1 MVLVVDVGN
10 TDTKFGVFDGE
21 DLRARWA
28 VHSDLNRTGAEHE
41 ALLRAMLVASRACQ
55 ASRRPSSAR

>member
-21 DLRARWA
+21 DLGARWA
-28 VHSDLNRTGAEHE
+28 VHSDLNRSAPST
-41 ALLRAMLVASRACQ
+41 
-55 ASRRPSSAR
+55 RPCCAPCWSITA